1 MVVYPPPLYV
11 GWPASLCAYA
21 NVAPSWQRHRVLIQR
36 PVAETA
42 AGMTGGLVT
51 DQQAYA
57 VLPVVSPAVTLLLSV
72 LSMLPP
78 LWTLW
83 FKPTM
88 PTFVRAV
95 YMCGFG
101 TFLFGWHVHEKAIM
115 LVTIPLCLIA
125 TDSKQNARRLLSLSA
140 AGYAALFPLLYEP
153 QETVLKC
160 ALLVAYCAG
169 GYAGLTACLGG
180 GDLGYGWFESAYL
193 AGLVLLKLFV
203 SVVHPAVIAPRLP
216 FLPLMATSV
225 YCGAG
230 LVGLWLAD
238 LADDFM
244 GTNSNGGSG
253 RDSISSNSNSRNKAG
268 SSRTSNSGQNRK
280 PSKAKDA

>member
-1 MVVYPPPLYV
+1 
-11 GWPASLCAYA
+11 
-21 NVAPSWQRHRVLIQR
+21 
-36 PVAETA
+36 
-42 AGMTGGLVT
+42 MTGGLVT

-57 VLPVVSPAVTLLLSV
+57 VLPEVSPAVTLLLSV

-83 FKPTM
+83 FKPNM

-125 TDSKQNARRLLSLSA
+125 TDSKQNARRLLSVSA

-160 ALLVAYCAG
+160 ALLVTYCAA
-169 GYAGLTACLGG
+169 GYVGLCTCLGSSSSGSGSSGSGSAG
-180 GDLGYGWFESAYL
+180 GGGGLGYGWLETAYL
-193 AGLVLLKLFV
+193 AGLVPLQLFV
-203 SVVHPAVIAPRLP
+203 SIVHPAMFAPKLP

-225 YCGAG
+225 YCGVG

-238 LADDFM
+238 LVDDFV
-244 GTNSNGGSG
+244 GTSNNDGSNNSK
-253 RDSISSNSNSRNKAG
+253 DSTSNSNSKHRNGSGGGNVADARKSSNSSNSSSSSS
-268 SSRTSNSGQNRK
+268 SSRSGK
-280 PSKAKDA
+280 GKKSKDE